1 MEIQKQFY
9 KILCYNSIVYELT
22 PFKNDPTNSIFMSGT
37 RFYRAVHI
45 MFSEMENHRQV
56 QSIIKLTNN
65 C

>member
-45 MFSEMENHRQV
+45 MFSEMENG
-56 QSIIKLTNN
+56 IAL
-65 C
+65 

>member
-9 KILCYNSIVYELT
+9 KILCYNLIDYELS

-45 MFSEMENHRQV
+45 VLRNGKSLPGAIHN
-56 QSIIKLTNN
+56 
-65 C
+65 